1 MTVPC
6 SKKITSLYSLNLK
19 LRQNNSYGAKRVI
32 KIIFPD
38 WLNILIT
45 VMYIAWYEYQGIM
58 VNEN

>member
-19 LRQNNSYGAKRVI
+19 LRKNNSYGAKRVI